1 MFKAIVYL
9 HCNFNDIFSR
19 LNDSALFRIDIY
31 RKNMPKLK
39 IGDPAPDI
47 SLPAIDGTTFEMSSM
62 KGRRVIFTFFRFSSC
77 PFCNI
82 RINRIMKRW
91 DEFPEDTVMVGVFDA
106 EVSDL
111 AKRMAKHNP
120 KFTIV
125 ADESYQHFLAHGVE
139 KSTTRVMLAP
149 LRAPLT
155 TLEAILRG
163 YIPMTM
169 SMSKMSTIPVD
180 VLIDEEGKVVEAHYC
195 RDTVDHLPIDRLI
208 SFAKGE

>member
-1 MFKAIVYL
+1 
-9 HCNFNDIFSR
+9 
-19 LNDSALFRIDIY
+19 
-31 RKNMPKLK
+31 
-39 IGDPAPDI
+39 
-47 SLPAIDGTTFEMSSM
+47 
-62 KGRRVIFTFFRFSSC
+62 
-77 PFCNI
+77 
-82 RINRIMKRW
+82 MKRW
-91 DEFPEDTVMVGVFDA
+91 DEFPENTVMVGVFDA
-106 EVSDL
+106 EISDL

-180 VLIDEEGKVVEAHYC
+180 VLIDEEGKVVE
-195 RDTVDHLPIDRLI
+195 DE
-208 SFAKGE
+208 GEEGEAEEGKVVEAEGEEGVGEEVE